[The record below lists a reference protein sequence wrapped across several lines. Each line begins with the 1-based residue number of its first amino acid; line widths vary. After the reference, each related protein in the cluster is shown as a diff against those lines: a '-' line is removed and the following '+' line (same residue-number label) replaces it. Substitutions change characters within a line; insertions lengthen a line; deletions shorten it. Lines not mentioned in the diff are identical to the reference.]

1 MLWCVCHESPDF
13 PNVFV
18 YWQVFDSSGSF
29 LSFVN
34 TAADP
39 LYGPQGLAVTSD
51 GYVAVADSGNHC
63 FKIYKYLQ
71 WNPTKVLGQSTLSK
85 LHSSIVSHGESLCNT
100 ATVFLW
106 CNHPENIICNV
117 CMICTVSEVQLYLLL
132 FTLGTIWR
140 CWWDFVCLQ
149 AWMNIQMS
157 LIFHALIV
165 VYRVIQFT
173 NKIQYTGTTVSTTKC
188 NVLAYNHINVMQG
201 R

>member
-71 WNPTKVLGQSTLSK
+71 WNPTEVLGQSTLSK

-100 ATVFLW
+100 ATVF
-106 CNHPENIICNV
+106 
-117 CMICTVSEVQLYLLL
+117 
-132 FTLGTIWR
+132 
-140 CWWDFVCLQ
+140 
-149 AWMNIQMS
+149 
-157 LIFHALIV
+157 
-165 VYRVIQFT
+165 
-173 NKIQYTGTTVSTTKC
+173 
-188 NVLAYNHINVMQG
+188 VMQPSRKYNLQCLYDLYCIRSSSLPTIIYLRNNMEMLMG
-201 R
+201 FCLSTSMNEYPDVTHLSCINCCIQGHSVHKQNPIYWDNCLHNQVQCPSL

>member
-1 MLWCVCHESPDF
+1 MCKQRLRFRFWFSKCYDVFDLSPDF

-71 WNPTKVLGQSTLSK
+71 WNPLPSLLTEENPFICCLMKK
-85 LHSSIVSHGESLCNT
+85 LCAIALLLFLVQPSRKCN
-100 ATVFLW
+100 LQ
-106 CNHPENIICNV
+106 CLYDLNCICL
-117 CMICTVSEVQLYLLL
+117 SEVQLYLLL
-132 FTLGTIWR
+132 FTLYGDVYVLTTS
-140 CWWDFVCLQ
+140 
-149 AWMNIQMS
+149 MNGYPDVTH
-157 LIFHALIV
+157 L
-165 VYRVIQFT
+165 
-173 NKIQYTGTTVSTTKC
+173 
-188 NVLAYNHINVMQG
+188 
-201 R
+201 